1 MKQAQVATQK
11 TTAQKIGDFIVN
23 TLLVLSFVVLIISCY
38 LVYTYKDNPDEAYL
52 FGFKPVY
59 VLTGS
64 MEPTLREHSVC
75 IVQKTTYDDVKV
87 DDMIMYTIDDK
98 TITHRIIEKTE
109 LGIRT
114 KGDNNNVED
123 AYLLQ
128 PENINAKVVLRLNIV
143 ADIVNDCSAGW
154 QGYFKW
160 IALPILIIMIPVITI
175 KVIKK
180 IMTMPDDDEEKPN
193 NIENKTQK
201 TPEVEQK
208 TGNVAQETNK
218 E

>member
-1 MKQAQVATQK
+1 MKKAQNATPK

-23 TLLVLSFVVLIISCY
+23 ALLILSFAVLIISCC
-38 LVYTYKDNPDEAYL
+38 LVYKYRENPDEAYL

-64 MEPTLREHSVC
+64 MEPILREHGVC
-75 IVQKTTYDDVKV
+75 IVQKTTYDDVDV
-87 DDMIMYTIDDK
+87 DDIVMYTIDDK
-98 TITHRIIEKTE
+98 TITHRIIEKSE

-128 PENINAKVVLRLNIV
+128 PENINAKVVLRLNFV
-143 ADIVNDCSAGW
+143 ADIVNDCSSGW
-154 QGYFKW
+154 QGYVKW
-160 IALPILIIMIPVITI
+160 IVLPLLIIIIPIITV

-180 IMTMPDDDEEKPN
+180 IISAPDEEELTKSSEN
-193 NIENKTQK
+193 KQIENLK
-201 TPEVEQK
+201 
-208 TGNVAQETNK
+208 NN
-218 E
+218 